1 MDLYEQ
7 EKDELEEGEEG
18 EGVEQVTSKFL
29 ILFLRD
35 LLINYR
41 FINLEKG

>member
-7 EKDELEEGEEG
+7 EKDKLEEREEG

-29 ILFLRD
+29 I
-35 LLINYR
+35 
-41 FINLEKG
+41 

>member
-18 EGVEQVTSKFL
+18 EGVEKSNK
-29 ILFLRD
+29 
-35 LLINYR
+35 
-41 FINLEKG
+41 

>member
-7 EKDELEEGEEG
+7 EKNELEEREEG

-29 ILFLRD
+29 IWFIRD

>member
-7 EKDELEEGEEG
+7 EKDELEEREEGEG

-29 ILFLRD
+29 I
-35 LLINYR
+35 
-41 FINLEKG
+41 

>member
-7 EKDELEEGEEG
+7 EKEEIKEREEE

-29 ILFLRD
+29 I
-35 LLINYR
+35 
-41 FINLEKG
+41 

>member
-7 EKDELEEGEEG
+7 EKDELKEREEG

-29 ILFLRD
+29 I
-35 LLINYR
+35 
-41 FINLEKG
+41 